1 MLCKCLVTCLDYKR
15 PVPEKQ
21 LFFKKHVKNLSI
33 LIDNTPSLPYYEN
46 QRTAMPLKRK
56 VFHMEVILGIDIG
69 GSTTKI
75 VGLRTDGSVL
85 SMLRVRAE
93 DQVTSLYGALGN
105 YLTSNGLTLKDVRRV
120 VLTGV
125 GASYVEGDIYGLPT
139 CKVDEFSASGT
150 GALALSGQDSAV
162 VVTMGTGTAF
172 MWAEKSG
179 SVRHL
184 CGSGIGGGTLGG
196 LCRKLVG
203 MERFGQIKKLAAQG
217 DLGQVDLTIAD
228 ITCNPAPTLDPTL
241 TAANF
246 GNLAEDASPADLAAG
261 AVNLVLQAI
270 GTMTVLACQCCDT
283 RTVVLTGS
291 MTTLDQVK
299 PNFENFEKLYGIHYI
314 VPENATFATAIGAGL
329 CSLKKKAAD

>member
-21 LFFKKHVKNLSI
+21 LFFKNHVKNLSI

-283 RTVVLTGS
+283 RTVVLIGS

-314 VPENATFATAIGAGL
+314 VPKNATFATAIGAGL

>member
-1 MLCKCLVTCLDYKR
+1 MD
-15 PVPEKQ
+15 
-21 LFFKKHVKNLSI
+21 
-33 LIDNTPSLPYYEN
+33 
-46 QRTAMPLKRK
+46 
-56 VFHMEVILGIDIG
+56 VILGIDIG

-75 VGLRTDGSVL
+75 VGLRADGGIV

-93 DQVTSLYGALGN
+93 DPVTSLYGALGN
-105 YLTSNGLTLKDVRRV
+105 YLSSGGLSLGDVRRV

-125 GASYVEGDIYGLPT
+125 GASYVDGDIFSLPT
-139 CKVDEFSASGT
+139 CKVDEFCASGT
-150 GALALSGQDSAV
+150 GALALSGQEQAV

-172 MWAEKSG
+172 MWAERG
-179 SVRHL
+179 GAVRHL

-203 MERFGQIKKLAAQG
+203 MERFGQIKRLAEGG
-217 DLGQVDLTIAD
+217 DLSKVDLTIRD
-228 ITCNPAPTLDPTL
+228 ITKNPAPTLDPTL

-246 GNLAEDASPADLAAG
+246 GNLAEDAAPADLAAG

-270 GTMTVLACQCCDT
+270 GTMTVLACQCCGT

-299 PNFENFEKLYGIHYI
+299 PNFENFEDLYGIHYI
-314 VPENATFATAIGAGL
+314 IPENATFATAIGAGL
-329 CSLKKKAAD
+329 CSLRKKAIE

>member
-1 MLCKCLVTCLDYKR
+1 MD
-15 PVPEKQ
+15 
-21 LFFKKHVKNLSI
+21 
-33 LIDNTPSLPYYEN
+33 
-46 QRTAMPLKRK
+46 
-56 VFHMEVILGIDIG
+56 VILGIDIG

-75 VGLRTDGSVL
+75 VGLRADGSIV

-105 YLTSNGLTLKDVRRV
+105 YLSSNGLSLQDVRRV

-125 GASYVEGDIYGLPT
+125 GASYVDGSIFGLPT

-150 GALALSGQDSAV
+150 GALALSGQENGV

-172 MWAEKSG
+172 LWAEAG
-179 SVRHL
+179 GAVRHL

-217 DLGQVDLTIAD
+217 DLGQVDLTIRD
-228 ITCNPAPTLDPTL
+228 ITNHPAPTLDPTL

-261 AVNLVLQAI
+261 TVNLVLQAI
-270 GTMTVLACQCCDT
+270 GTMTVLACQSCGT
-283 RTVVLTGS
+283 QTVILTGS

-299 PNFENFEKLYGIHYI
+299 PNFENFERLYGIHYI
-314 VPENATFATAIGAGL
+314 IPESATFATAIGAAL
-329 CSLKKKAAD
+329 CSLRKKAVE

>member
-1 MLCKCLVTCLDYKR
+1 MD
-15 PVPEKQ
+15 
-21 LFFKKHVKNLSI
+21 
-33 LIDNTPSLPYYEN
+33 
-46 QRTAMPLKRK
+46 
-56 VFHMEVILGIDIG
+56 VILGIDIG

-75 VGLRTDGSVL
+75 VGLRTDGSIV
-85 SMLRVRAE
+85 SMLRVRAD

-105 YLTSNGLTLKDVRRV
+105 YLTSNGLTLTDVRRI

-150 GALALSGQDSAV
+150 GALALSGQDKAV

-172 MWAEKSG
+172 MWAEKDG
-179 SVRHL
+179 TVRHL

-203 MERFGQIKKLAAQG
+203 MERFGQIKKLAAGG

-228 ITCNPAPTLDPTL
+228 ITCHPAPTLDPTL

-246 GNLAEDASPADLAAG
+246 GNLA
-261 AVNLVLQAI
+261 
-270 GTMTVLACQCCDT
+270 
-283 RTVVLTGS
+283 
-291 MTTLDQVK
+291 
-299 PNFENFEKLYGIHYI
+299 
-314 VPENATFATAIGAGL
+314 
-329 CSLKKKAAD
+329 

>member
-1 MLCKCLVTCLDYKR
+1 MMR
-15 PVPEKQ
+15 
-21 LFFKKHVKNLSI
+21 
-33 LIDNTPSLPYYEN
+33 EN
-46 QRTAMPLKRK
+46 QSAPALFK
-56 VFHMEVILGIDIG
+56 VRDHHMDVILGIDIG

-75 VGLRTDGSVL
+75 VGLRTDGSIV
-85 SMLRVRAE
+85 SMLRVRAD

-105 YLTSNGLTLKDVRRV
+105 YLTSNGLTLTDVRRI

-150 GALALSGQDSAV
+150 GALALSGQDKAV

-172 MWAEKSG
+172 MWAEKDG
-179 SVRHL
+179 TVRHL

-203 MERFGQIKKLAAQG
+203 MERFGQIKKLAAGG

-246 GNLAEDASPADLAAG
+246 GNLAEDATPSDIAAG
-261 AVNLVLQAI
+261 AINLVL
-270 GTMTVLACQCCDT
+270 
-283 RTVVLTGS
+283 
-291 MTTLDQVK
+291 
-299 PNFENFEKLYGIHYI
+299 
-314 VPENATFATAIGAGL
+314 
-329 CSLKKKAAD
+329 

>member
-21 LFFKKHVKNLSI
+21 LFFKNHVKNLSI

-329 CSLKKKAAD
+329 CSLKKKAVD

>member
-1 MLCKCLVTCLDYKR
+1 M
-15 PVPEKQ
+15 EKQ
-21 LFFKKHVKNLSI
+21 SLFRKSVKFLSI
-33 LIDNTPSLPYYEN
+33 PCKLWIDKAALLPYDEN
-46 QRTAMPLKRK
+46 NRRQSRHRK
-56 VFHMEVILGIDIG
+56 GRFSMDVILGIDIG

-75 VGLRTDGSVL
+75 VGLRADGSVI

-105 YLTSNGLTLKDVRRV
+105 YLTSNHLTLKDVRRV

-125 GASYVEGDIYGLPT
+125 GASFVEGDIYGLPT

-172 MWAEKSG
+172 LWAEQDG

-217 DLGQVDLTIAD
+217 DLNQVDLTIRD

-246 GNLAEDASPADLAAG
+246 GNLAEDATPADLAAG

-270 GTMTVLACQCCDT
+270 GTMTVLACQCCSS

-291 MTTLDQVK
+291 MTTLDQVQV
-299 PNFENFEKLYGIHYI
+299 NFENFEHLYGIHYI
-314 VPENATFATAIGAGL
+314 IPENATFATAIGAGL
-329 CSLKKKAAD
+329 YSLRKKRIG

>member
-15 PVPEKQ
+15 LIQEKQ
-21 LFFKKHVKNLSI
+21 SFFKNYVKNLSI
-33 LIDNTPSLPYYEN
+33 LIDNPPSLPYYEN

-172 MWAEKSG
+172 MWAEKDG
-179 SVRHL
+179 TVRHL

-283 RTVVLTGS
+283 RTVVLIGS